1 MVVYT
6 KGAGSGRPDGEFLF
20 EPPVRSRMTDGNG
33 QQDGSVVEIGT
44 DGYVGRITL
53 DRPEAMNTFSTELAT
68 DLDDALKRFEA
79 DDGVRA
85 VVVDGAGNAFSAGID
100 LTEHADHDGEAAYET
115 WVSGMEEPFITIS
128 EMGTPVIAAAHGHAA
143 ANGLGLVAACDLAV
157 AATGTMFGATAPK
170 VGLFCMGPAVP
181 LMDAVVRKRC
191 LELLLTGELI
201 DAETAR
207 EWGLI
212 NRVTPAGEHVEGAM
226 EYAETIASK
235 SPTAIQRGKRAYYE
249 MEGKGY
255 AEALEYSNEQFAA
268 LCATDDA
275 KAGIDAFLN
284 GEPLDAD
291 EWPNN

>member
-1 MVVYT
+1 
-6 KGAGSGRPDGEFLF
+6 
-20 EPPVRSRMTDGNG
+20 MTDGNR
-33 QQDGSVVEIGT
+33 QQGRPVVGVET

-68 DLDDALKRFEA
+68 DLDDALTRFEA
-79 DDGVRA
+79 DDDVRA

-100 LTEHADHDGEAAYET
+100 LTEHAEHDNEAAYEE
-115 WVSGMEEPFITIS
+115 WVASMEEPFITIS

-181 LMDAVVRKRC
+181 LMNAVVRKRC

-212 NRVTPAGEHVEGAM
+212 NRVTPAGEHVEAAL

-235 SPTAIQRGKRAYYE
+235 SPMAIQRGKQAYYE
-249 MEGKGY
+249 MDGRGY
-255 AEALEYSNEQFAA
+255 AEALQYSNEQFAE

-275 KAGIDAFLN
+275 KAGIEAFLR
-284 GEPLDAD
+284 GDPLDAD
-291 EWPNN
+291 EWSSE